1 MATQPTAFG
10 VLLKHFRVRA
20 YLTQAKLAEH
30 AGLSVDTI
38 IKLEHGK
45 RQAPRCETVQVLAR
59 ALHLTAQE
67 RQTLED
73 AVRPHTRVHGSAAAA
88 SPHIGALLRCLTELH
103 ARQAI
108 LIDAFVVADIN
119 GDPGIDAGL
128 HHQPTL

>member
-20 YLTQAKLAEH
+20 YLTQAKLAER
-30 AGLSVDTI
+30 AGLSVDAI
-38 IKLEHGK
+38 IKLEGGK

-73 AVRPHTRVHGSAAAA
+73 AVRPHTRVHGSTATA

-108 LIDAFVVADIN
+108 LIDAFVVADIT